1 MERLN
6 EKIRPYLLRRQKNDV
21 ERSLVPL
28 EETII
33 WVEMTLF
40 QKKCY
45 RAVLEGNRELNLD
58 GCSFASPSR
67 PAPRGR
73 LRAGLDPEEADGLGA
88 SAAAAAADDG
98 GGGALGEMCKIPVD
112 EFDIETPAGRCE
124 LGATRPE
131 SRGG

>member
-1 MERLN
+1 M
-6 EKIRPYLLRRQKNDV
+6 LLR
-21 ERSLVPL
+21 
-28 EETII
+28 
-33 WVEMTLF
+33 TL
-40 QKKCY
+40 Q
-45 RAVLEGNRELNLD
+45 VLEGNRELNLD